1 MLSFTDELYS
11 VPSYVQYVLVGDAHQ
26 GTFTLLIV
34 AMIDVSQNVSFVIN
48 TSYDLTELFIILSF
62 CKLCVS

>member
-1 MLSFTDELYS
+1 MLSFTDKLCS

-26 GTFTLLIV
+26 LTFTLLRV
-34 AMIDVSQNVSFVIN
+34 AMIDVSQNVNFVIN

-62 CKLCVS
+62 SKLCVS